1 MFQTG
6 KYYLNDKCSVTV
18 KQSAY
23 LMLLKDED
31 RVCLAKSE
39 TREIPRPIH
48 LRVTTTR
55 LAQLGEDR
63 SAKQGE
69 TNLNLGHANNQGL

>member
-1 MFQTG
+1 M
-6 KYYLNDKCSVTV
+6 TV

-23 LMLLKDED
+23 LMLLKDD
-31 RVCLAKSE
+31 DGFCLTKNE
-39 TREIPRPIH
+39 TREIPRPTY
-48 LRVTTTR
+48 LRVAGAR

-63 SAKQGE
+63 SAKQGQ

>member
-1 MFQTG
+1 M
-6 KYYLNDKCSVTV
+6 TV

-23 LMLLKDED
+23 LMRLKDAD
-31 RVCLAKSE
+31 GFCLTKSE
-39 TREIPRPIH
+39 TRELPRPIH

-69 TNLNLGHANNQGL
+69 TNLNLGHANNQSL